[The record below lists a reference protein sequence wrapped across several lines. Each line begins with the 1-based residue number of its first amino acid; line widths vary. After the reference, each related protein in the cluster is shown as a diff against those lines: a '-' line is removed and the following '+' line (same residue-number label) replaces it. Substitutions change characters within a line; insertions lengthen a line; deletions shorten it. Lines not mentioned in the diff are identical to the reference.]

1 MGNRHLRRALYMP
14 ALVAVRYEPH
24 LRAFYEHLLA
34 RGKTKMQAV
43 VAVMRKLSQAIY
55 GMFKHNQPFEG
66 SKVYRIPEHGAD
78 RVAIRP
84 TFSTTEAA

>member
-1 MGNRHLRRALYMP
+1 MSLICAP
-14 ALVAVRYEPH
+14 STSTCWPEA
-24 LRAFYEHLLA
+24 
-34 RGKTKMQAV
+34 KTKMQAV
-43 VAVMRKLSQAIY
+43 VGVMRKLSHAIY